1 MQKIKVKDAKE
12 FTQDAQGKSQ
22 DLDETGCSEKLD
34 DTVERSGSRVLDSDT
49 EDEEIIREETE
60 PDYDLDETP
69 LKKKSRNRSLTSAFR
84 SMNYVRRSTS
94 MESSQS

>member
-1 MQKIKVKDAKE
+1 M
-12 FTQDAQGKSQ
+12 
-22 DLDETGCSEKLD
+22 DETGCSEKLD

-69 LKKKSRNRSLTSAFR
+69 VKKKPRNRSLTSAFR